1 MPPLNAA
8 PQIQVKCVNVGCT
21 EVDTPKQ
28 SPAGILLAP
37 GVLLTGALF
46 CLACGAPLETN
57 DTNRVDNGL
66 GMDVLRFADAPGQG
80 VRP

>member
-28 SPAGILLAP
+28 SPAGCYQEWDIPYDSTGERP
-37 GVLLTGALF
+37 GSWSWPV
-46 CLACGAPLETN
+46 
-57 DTNRVDNGL
+57 RV
-66 GMDVLRFADAPGQG
+66 
-80 VRP
+80 